1 MNPAPALRVALDLI
15 NVPSRVRAA
24 REGPMPAG
32 VITLL
37 EIAAG
42 DLEAGNA
49 AAAACDRPLEVIQE
63 AAAFFIEQV
72 MLTPDA
78 DSYRVLGAS
87 PEAESHELRRNM
99 ALLLRWLHPD
109 TGDADGRSLFAGR
122 VTGAWENLKTPERR
136 AAYDRELASRQAGA
150 ARSRRR
156 SYPGGTNNARS
167 SPQNAL
173 RAFHAPPGN
182 GGMVIAHRL
191 PTNQSSFLQR
201 ILLAIVGRRRR

>member
-1 MNPAPALRVALDLI
+1 
-15 NVPSRVRAA
+15 
-24 REGPMPAG
+24 MPAG

-49 AAAACDRPLEVIQE
+49 AATAYDRPLEVIQE

-136 AAYDRELASRQAGA
+136 EAYDRELASRQAGA
-150 ARSRRR
+150 ARSRQRR
-156 SYPGGTNNARS
+156 SYPGGANRAS
-167 SPQNAL
+167 SGPQNAL
-173 RAFHAPPGN
+173 RAFHAPPGT
-182 GGMVIAHRL
+182 GGMVIAHR
-191 PTNQSSFLQR
+191 PPINQSSFLQR
-201 ILLAIVGRRRR
+201 ILLAIVGTRRR